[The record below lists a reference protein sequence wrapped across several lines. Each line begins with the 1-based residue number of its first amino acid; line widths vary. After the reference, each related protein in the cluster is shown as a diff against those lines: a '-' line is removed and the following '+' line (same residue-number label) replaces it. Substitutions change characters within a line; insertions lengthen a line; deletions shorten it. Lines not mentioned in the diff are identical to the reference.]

1 MGEKIFPNE
10 KIIITKNFDVH
21 QDWEVPIPGFFV
33 IASRK
38 NKVSFDEFNAEEI
51 DELFNLIKKLRKG
64 MREVLDIK
72 IVCFFQDE
80 GTHDHLFHIWIFPR
94 HGWMNEFGS
103 KIESIR
109 PIINYAK
116 NNMVNEDVFEEV
128 KDMVGKM
135 KEYMNKDESES

>member
-1 MGEKIFPNE
+1 MGEKIFLNE
-10 KIIITKNFDVH
+10 KIIVTENFDIH

-33 IASRK
+33 IASRR
-38 NKVSFDEFNAEEI
+38 NRVSFDEFDAEEI

-72 IVCFFQDE
+72 TVCFFQDE
-80 GTHDHLFHIWIFPR
+80 GTHHNLFHIWIFPR
-94 HGWMNEFGS
+94 HEWMNEFGG
-103 KIESIR
+103 KIESVR

-116 NNMVNEDVFEEV
+116 SNMVNDEVFKEV

-135 KEYMNKDESES
+135 KDYMNKNK